1 MSHIIVLQ
9 LNFNCIAIVFS
20 KNNIFNERFKSGCL
34 LGGLRSNMK
43 VINDA
48 IHGQFKLEGVV
59 EELLSTPEMNKLSH
73 IKQLGLAHLV
83 FPGAHHTR
91 FEHSLGVSHIAGKM
105 ADSLS
110 FGEHDKSTLQAAAML
125 HDVGHGPYSHTLEHI
140 LSDRGGMDHMSVTK
154 GIISG
159 DYDVIIEDEQKSI
172 GERKSIPDVLEKFGL
187 DPDFVSSLITGPDAS
202 GTERSL
208 LSWTEG
214 SSDFSETDKTMA
226 QLIHG
231 PVDCDQLDYLLRDSH
246 FTGVKHGV
254 VDHRRLIGCLSKQ
267 SGEIAVEQG
276 GLSALEGMLVARGLM
291 YSAVYFHRVTRV
303 TEVMLSRAVE
313 RAGDNLPDSIDLQ
326 RRVDAEIWASLHRA
340 GGFSRDMITRLKYRK
355 LLKICLSR
363 RKEGL
368 TPNQIERLVSI
379 SKESRTRIEL
389 EDDIALR
396 AGLDP
401 GYVAIDV
408 PSVKL
413 LLSEPRMSQV
423 DIRILGSDG
432 KTRWLKE
439 MTPMADALRKRQVS
453 QEAVYVMTLPGHES
467 KVAEI
472 AERILFQ

>member
-1 MSHIIVLQ
+1 
-9 LNFNCIAIVFS
+9 
-20 KNNIFNERFKSGCL
+20 
-34 LGGLRSNMK
+34 MK

-48 IHGQFKLEGVV
+48 IHGQFKIEGMM
-59 EELLSTPEMNKLSH
+59 EELLNTPEMNKLSH

-91 FEHSLGVSHIAGKM
+91 FEHSLGASHIVGRM

-110 FGEHDKSTLQAAAML
+110 LEQQDKDTIKAAAML

-140 LSDRGGMDHMSVTK
+140 LAERGGMDHMEVTK
-154 GIISG
+154 GIILG
-159 DYDVIIEDEQKSI
+159 EYDVLVGDEKNSFK
-172 GERKSIPDVLEKFGL
+172 ERQTIPDILERNSV
-187 DPDFVSSLITGPDAS
+187 DPKLVSSLITGADAS

-214 SSDFSETDKTMA
+214 RDNFSDEDRTMA

-254 VDHRRLIGCLSKQ
+254 VDHNRIIECIRSQAGD
-267 SGEIAVEQG
+267 IAIDQG

-303 TEVMLSRAVE
+303 TEIMLSRAVE
-313 RAGDNLPDSIDLQ
+313 RSVDQLPESIDLQ
-326 RRVDAEIWASLHRA
+326 KRVDSEIWGALYDSGKFA
-340 GGFSRDMITRLKYRK
+340 RDMVRRLKYRQ
-355 LLKICLSR
+355 LMKISTSR
-363 RKEGL
+363 RKQDLPKE
-368 TPNQIERLVSI
+368 TIDRLIDLASN
-379 SKESRTRIEL
+379 STKRIEL
-389 EDDIALR
+389 EDEIAKR
-396 AGLDP
+396 AGLDE

-423 DIRILGSDG
+423 DIRIIGDDG
-432 KTRWLKE
+432 KTRWFKDHTPIAEALK
-439 MTPMADALRKRQVS
+439 KRQVS
-453 QEAVYVMTLPGHES
+453 QEVVYVMTLPGYEKIVS
-467 KVAEI
+467 RLADEYI
-472 AERILFQ
+472 FS

>member
-1 MSHIIVLQ
+1 
-9 LNFNCIAIVFS
+9 
-20 KNNIFNERFKSGCL
+20 
-34 LGGLRSNMK
+34 MK

-59 EELLSTPEMNKLSH
+59 QDLLSTPEMNKLSH

-83 FPGAHHTR
+83 FPGSHHTR
-91 FEHSLGVSHIAGKM
+91 FEHSLGASHIAGRM

-110 FGEHDKSTLQAAAML
+110 LEDIDTDTLRAAAML

-140 LSDRGGMDHMSVTK
+140 LTDRGGMDHMEVTK
-154 GIISG
+154 GIILG
-159 DYDVIIEDEQKSI
+159 EYDVVVDGEGESIDER
-172 GERKSIPDVLEKFGL
+172 ESIPVILEDNGL
-187 DPDFVSSLITGPDAS
+187 DPKLVSSLITGPDAS

-208 LSWTEG
+208 LSWAEG
-214 SSDFSETDKTMA
+214 KEDFSGEDNSLAK
-226 QLIHG
+226 LVHG

-254 VDHRRLIGCLSKQ
+254 VDHNRLIECLQ
-267 SGEIAVEQG
+267 VQGGDIVVEQG

-326 RRVDAEIWASLHRA
+326 RRVDAEIWGALDKA
-340 GGFSRDMITRLKYRK
+340 GGFSRDMITRLKYRN
-355 LLKICLSR
+355 LLKVCLSR
-363 RKEGL
+363 RKDDM
-368 TPNQIERLVSI
+368 TPEQIEKLASI
-379 SKESRTRIEL
+379 ANDLSSRREI
-389 EDDIALR
+389 EDDIAFR
-396 AGLDP
+396 AGLEP

-413 LLSEPRMSQV
+413 LLSEPRMAQV
-423 DIRILGSDG
+423 DVKVVGDDG

-439 MTPMADALRKRQVS
+439 VTPMAEALRKRQVS
-453 QEAVYVMTLPGHES
+453 QEAVYVMTLPGSEKRVS
-467 KVAEI
+467 EVANQ
-472 AERILFQ
+472 ILFE